1 MPQHAY
7 RPTTH
12 FRAYQHRSLLAAA
25 LMLAATGF
33 AHAADIDAEY
43 QSAVASCKAAP
54 KSGTRYVSVTA
65 ALMRPVPRSEAGLV
79 NRIPIATAVEIECEL
94 NGWVR
99 GHTDGDSPSVGW
111 IRADLLQAKAP
122 TAESIASG
130 YAAAAPDQR
139 KTWAERAVALSPY
152 QARSH
157 QMLIDALQAA
167 GDGEG
172 ARQAGLVRDQLLNP
186 KAERLSGEPKL
197 LFAVDRGWAVAL
209 ARVEDGGRYLET
221 DMQAQASYYPVRR
234 GLHFYRRGGADGVV
248 QVLEPRES
256 AGVGLEAQVRL
267 APMTARSDE
276 VVGLATNFA
285 ATAQAARADTAVSAS
300 ARKAIDNELRAAL
313 QREKIDRG
321 QIDKALKA
329 RPGAEQRGG
338 VQIHAFD
345 AGKLGTVHVASLVW
359 DLPPKSENAAELS
372 VDAVLILESD
382 GKGSYKTAGRLVQ
395 LTGGDGVETHRYFD
409 RLDLDGD
416 GEPELI
422 FQLGQYEG
430 VEYQIWTR
438 KSGQWKPV
446 FKGGYVGA

>member
-1 MPQHAY
+1 MPQY
-7 RPTTH
+7 V
-12 FRAYQHRSLLAAA
+12 HRSTTNLRSHRHRGLLAAA

-43 QSAVASCKAAP
+43 QTAVASCKAAP
-54 KSGTRYVSVTA
+54 KTGTRYVLATA

-79 NRIPIATAVEIECEL
+79 SRVPIATAVEIECEL

-99 GHTDGDSPSVGW
+99 GHTDGDSPAVGW

-122 TAESIASG
+122 TLESIDSAYAMSG
-130 YAAAAPDQR
+130 PDLR
-139 KTWAERAVALSPY
+139 KTWAERAVALAPY
-152 QARSH
+152 RARSH
-157 QMLIDALQAA
+157 QMLIDAFYAA

-172 ARQAGLVRDQLLNP
+172 ARQAGLIRDQLLNP

-197 LFAVDRGWAVAL
+197 LFAVDRGWAVAV

-221 DMQAQASYYPVRR
+221 DTQAEANYYPARR

-248 QVLEPRES
+248 QVIEQRES
-256 AGVGLEAQVRL
+256 AGTGLEAQVRL

-276 VVGLATNFA
+276 VAGLATNFA
-285 ATAQAARADTAVSAS
+285 ATVQAARADAAVSSS
-300 ARKAIDNELRAAL
+300 ARKAIESELRAAL

-329 RPGAEQRGG
+329 RPGDEQRGG

-345 AGKLGTVHVASLVW
+345 AGKLGIVLVATLIW
-359 DLPPKSENAAELS
+359 DLPPKSENAAEMS
-372 VDAVLILESD
+372 VDALLILESD
-382 GKGSYKTAGRLVQ
+382 GKGGYKTAGRLVQ
-395 LTGGDGVETHRYFD
+395 LTGGDVVETHRYFD

-430 VEYQIWTR
+430 TEYQIWTR

-446 FKGGYVGA
+446 FRGGYVGA